1 MQCYCCCWCSKIV
14 NAFMMMFVV
23 CAKTHTKQNQ
33 RNSTDDKHLLEA
45 PHQRTH
51 HTTAFHLRRNVFCR
65 HVFNAYRL
73 YAFFSVVQIAAP
85 FVCDVWL
92 KEKWRLEQLCSSS
105 SSGSVSGSSLASAL
119 IHRCIFVLCMLTF
132 IRFFF
137 CFFLYLTF
145 HSAFLNICGG
155 HRPKGDRV
163 REREMT
169 ENRC

>member
-105 SSGSVSGSSLASAL
+105 GSVSGSSLASAL

-132 IRFFF
+132 ILFFF
-137 CFFLYLTF
+137 LFLSLFDIPQCISKYLWRA
-145 HSAFLNICGG
+145 SPEG
-155 HRPKGDRV
+155 RPSK
-163 REREMT
+163 RER
-169 ENRC
+169 NDRK